1 MSYNFLRDARSIKN
15 SALCRY
21 DTLNGYETYFS
32 QNGDV
37 DGWDIYYNIYLYGCW
52 NDTIFGTSYDRSCYV
67 SRTNVFQY
75 VNGEDYYF
83 VRLMM
88 KLTDNNLNKT
98 VPTLTTGRIQWVTLN
113 NPTWSST
120 QQMDF
125 DLVVDNKWHLYEIN
139 MGPAKAWQ
147 GHINNL
153 RVYPFI
159 DGAEGDQFAIK
170 FIKISSYDKWI
181 CKNTSCSYHNS
192 YEHNCPGAGKRAS
205 AEAGITK
212 LHYTTVSGVSDK
224 LIVNID
230 SYGEEEF
237 DLGNNVNLNGIEMAR
252 VISNALGRLN
262 MGGYIFSEVEYSE
275 NDELKISSGN
285 VGAQSSIVISDTPAS
300 RALGFFDDGGDN
312 VSTIEAGVDS
322 ATGFDYAASRIF
334 TGAEINKMVDD
345 NVDNVA
351 YLHNPD
357 QFNVEGGR
365 RDFNEIGISRLISNL
380 VNTSYY
386 QSLNNKGKTIIDL
399 SHPINNN
406 GRLNTIY
413 IYGQIEDDSPAKIK
427 ICRPHR
433 NGELTVIHSLDL
445 PTKEPNKIYTVYP
458 MSYKIDCNVLVSKG
472 DLIGVYNADLYVGV
486 SMTGLPDATFYQVSG
501 DISDRFDPGKPYSFG
516 IAGLAIYGCS
526 DRYQTNSILE
536 IDMGNRVN
544 IEQIDLYG
552 KEDSGYYDFNLCSCL
567 DVSWDVNLFG
577 ESHDHL
583 AYRWTDGTRQ
593 TFTHTNIAYGEDCLD
608 DMVITADNGKQ
619 GDSYYTDNGVATV
632 GPHAYFYINGDA
644 EWLFSY
650 ACTGR
655 TEFCSP
661 WFPEQLTGFE
671 RDPVQFTLLFPNE
684 RTAKIHKSI
693 MYFKEKDNF
702 RHVELSYYLGADDSS
717 GNTYDNNY
725 KYVSSYNEVLLNG
738 MSFNSTNN
746 EFVSPYLFQNPM
758 SDDSIYSDGKIQN
771 PEVIQAAY
779 TLDWTILEHRF
790 NEIECRGFRIKCNKH
805 HSTKMMEIEVY
816 SRIQTDPSLIDNTTL
831 SFSDYGDVWKS
842 APFTEIS
849 DSQLSAFIGGA
860 PRYFRLELESK
871 NKFNLN
877 EIKMSVGDQ
886 VKLESCDT
894 TLLLEDSKTY
904 VTNASTPVVFE
915 NVYDKPFDLIV
926 DLPKETY
933 ETSDIIFWSKCD
945 SVDSLEN
952 PEIGPACFLRKE
964 DDYSIGN
971 DNNQCAINVP
981 GYGLKNLVHN
991 KEAYYSYNDMD
1002 YVYWGT
1008 ITSGT
1013 SIDFCNDLYMDM
1025 HKSELTFNGVSSKY
1039 WKMDVVDTSCG
1050 VAIVK
1055 DILAYYNDERVDI
1068 IKVYAVST
1076 PGISSQ
1082 LYELDSDGTN
1092 IMGFLGITDDFDD
1105 DTYVGTWTI
1114 GGTAGSSM
1122 VEADG
1127 KICVSSY
1134 GTVSSWSGPSMT
1146 ANLENDLTD
1155 FYLVT
1160 HWRVTYDEMYHYE
1173 VTLRDSADVAIMNIR
1188 VFDAWSASQSHMLE
1202 VIDKSATQLVYTAVT
1217 IPESTTIPLE
1227 IWRGGNI
1234 IRVRVGGVDWS
1245 GTIDTDIISKVR
1257 IRHRRNADYGQ
1268 DPTEL
1273 CTEYISITSPPMMY
1287 PGSAFGFK
1295 LNNSSSVNEIKLIH
1309 GDCSILSIGID
1320 VSPDNGNNYVQL
1332 GALTRYTW
1340 NSGDSDY
1347 NLITSNGH
1355 LTVEH
1360 DASSSWAAIRGT
1372 VSKSSGKWY
1381 WEVKINVGDVY
1392 HMIGI
1397 GTSSELLTYPG
1408 DTYEGYSYGR
1418 ESYYGYTWHS
1428 TSTSYGDAHATNDV
1442 IGVALDLDNG
1452 KIWWSRN
1459 GVWQESGNPATGANP
1474 AYTGVSGDFYPMIG
1488 LYFGGYKSTTNFGAT
1503 AFQYPIP
1510 AGFDR
1515 MYRPPTDITLT
1526 KDNETTYTR
1535 FAIDLEN
1542 RHDLD
1547 IIRNYGIGGNLH
1559 WLSTSASTD
1568 FSNSN
1573 VLDVSNVSWAN
1584 SDKDDARWL
1593 RINLINDGTLNCIRK
1608 LGIYPDVSINACLDG
1623 DAHNCE
1629 WEDLG
1634 YIFGDYTPSINVAY
1648 GATVTGTN
1656 NYFSDWYPPYAV
1668 DGVSDNYSMG
1678 ECWGFQKEGS
1688 TDPYLE
1694 IDLGQIRTIYQVK
1707 LYHGYNPDDSDYMN
1721 KNYTVSVSTSTSGS
1735 FTDIVNITN
1744 NSDFYRMHQFTPVE
1758 ARRVRLTITSYDYER
1773 IYYYN
1778 ESTGSYD
1785 IFDGS
1790 FLREMEVY
1798 TYPGISYV
1806 DSETWPVVCMNL
1818 LEPFGVTDHELIN
1831 KDINDTATDWDNDE
1845 DFFNY
1850 SDSLL
1855 EDPKKV
1861 AFSQSGQ
1868 WATEYVS
1875 VADSGDMMGESEYI
1889 FDINQFFTEGRYRV
1903 YWEAYGPSD
1912 GEISLRL
1919 DGNQVVDLFADNL
1932 GSGWLDQDGV
1942 MDVPE
1947 DGFYDVKGV
1956 QHIDPQVDWR
1966 VKDVL
1971 MQRAQGHIK
1980 WVAVKRDTATNYS
1993 YDDDSGKYGKDYLS
2007 LIKVYGDTKYNPT
2020 EYHWW
2025 WHSTLSTLSNDYM
2038 NVKVHSRSLQV
2049 DYPTSSGADT
2059 ISFLEGDDFGQDIYW
2074 SVKDSLSFWWRI
2086 DDVSKLDTTFGDITF
2101 GSVNESDSFYYKW
2114 DISSL
2119 NLISGW
2125 NLVKLKFDNS
2135 NATYPETEDFYMHPF
2150 MDERL
2155 DLLNNERDLKSFVL
2169 RYRGKGSPFTMHVDD
2184 LCIRRNIFEDD
2195 VKFDKGLCLTG
2206 REYLDIPA
2214 AGLTLEQG
2222 TVEFWLKTYYD
2233 SYGRDVFGNIASK
2246 TFFTIV
2252 NNNNDIVSL
2261 GIKASQ
2267 WFQASSGNLRTDLNL
2282 FDAEYANLREDS
2294 FVDRDE
2300 VVHIALA
2307 WSNDSKFM
2315 DNDQTLR
2322 LYINGELLYVSN
2334 VQWEVSD
2341 TKSVNIK
2348 FGGSNAQISYAQDSY
2363 GAGIFDNIKIYNYAK
2378 DSFKINTEGVAGDV
2392 VYTPNEFL
2400 EISEDNINFHGVG
2413 SSSLPFTFDQ
2423 VPVGDSKTIYVR
2435 SNKDDNFAQSK
2446 KTASLVVSWLTT
2458 V

>member
-1 MSYNFLRDARSIKN
+1 MAYNFLREARTIKN

-21 DTLNGYETYFS
+21 DTLNGYETDFS

-37 DGWDIYYNIYLYGCW
+37 DGWNIYYNVYLYGCW
-52 NDTIFGTSYDRSCYV
+52 NDTIFGTTYDRSCYV

-75 VNGEDYYF
+75 VSGEDYYF

-88 KLTDNNLNKT
+88 KLTDNNPNKT

-113 NPTWSST
+113 NPAWSST
-120 QQMDF
+120 QQLDF

-139 MGPAKAWQ
+139 MGPATAWQ
-147 GHINNL
+147 GYINNL

-159 DGAEGDQFAIK
+159 DGVEGDQFAIK
-170 FIKISSYDKWI
+170 SIKIGSYDKWV
-181 CKNTSCSYHNS
+181 CKNTSCSYYSS

-212 LHYTTVSGVSDK
+212 SHYTTISGVSDK

-237 DLGNNVNLNGIEMAR
+237 DLGNNSNLNGVEMAR

-262 MGGYIFSEVEYSE
+262 MGGYIFSEAEYSE

-285 VGAQSSIVISDTPAS
+285 VGSQSSIVISDTPAA
-300 RALGFFDDGGDN
+300 RALGFFDGDGNN
-312 VSTIEAGVDS
+312 VSTIETGVDS

-334 TGAEINKMVDD
+334 TGIEINKMVDD
-345 NVDNVA
+345 NMDNVA

-380 VNTSYY
+380 VNTAYY
-386 QSLNNKGKTIIDL
+386 ESLNNKGKTIVDL

-406 GRLNTIY
+406 GRLKAIY

-445 PTKEPNKIYTVYP
+445 PTKESNKIYTTYP
-458 MSYKIDCNVLVSKG
+458 LSYKIDCNVLVSKG

-501 DISDRFDPGKPYSFG
+501 NISGKFDPGKPYSFG
-516 IAGLAIYGCS
+516 VAGLAVYGRS

-544 IEQIDLYG
+544 IEQIDIYG
-552 KEDSGYYDFNLCSCL
+552 KESSGYYDFNLCSCL

-577 ESHDHL
+577 ESHHHL
-583 AYRWTDGTRQ
+583 ALRWTDGTRQ

-619 GDSYYTDNGVATV
+619 GDSYYTDNGVATS
-632 GPHAYFYINGDA
+632 GPHAYFYVNGDA
-644 EWLFSY
+644 EWLYSY

-655 TEFCSP
+655 TEFCNP
-661 WFPEQLTGFE
+661 WFPELLAGFE
-671 RDPVQFTLLFPNE
+671 RDPVQFTFLFPNE

-702 RHVELSYYLGADDSS
+702 RKFELSYYLGADDST

-725 KYVSSYNEVLLNG
+725 NYIPLYNEVLLNG

-746 EFVSPYLFQNPM
+746 EFVAPYLFRNPT

-790 NEIECRGFRIKCNKH
+790 NEIECRGFRIRTNKH
-805 HSTKMMEIEVY
+805 HSTKIMELEVY
-816 SRIQTDPSLIDNTTL
+816 SRIQTDPSLLDNTTL

-849 DSQLSAFIGGA
+849 TDQLSAFIGGA

-877 EIKMSVGDQ
+877 EIKMLVGDQ
-886 VKLESCDT
+886 VKLENCDDT
-894 TLLLEDSKTY
+894 VLLEESKTY
-904 VTNASTPVVFE
+904 ATNTATPVVLE

-926 DLPKETY
+926 DLPKETQ

-945 SVDSLEN
+945 SMGSLDN

-964 DDYSIGN
+964 DDYIIRN

-981 GYGLKNLVHN
+981 GYGLKNLIDG
-991 KEAYYSYNDMD
+991 KSCYYSYTNGDL
-1002 YVYWGT
+1002 WT
-1008 ITSGT
+1008 FSGT
-1013 SIDFCNDLYMDM
+1013 LSSGVSLAFACKNPYILESTLSF
-1025 HKSELTFNGVSSKY
+1025 TGVSSKY
-1039 WKMDVVDTSCG
+1039 WQITSSVG
-1050 VAIVK
+1050 GHITLDYLGAF
-1055 DILAYYNDERVDI
+1055 YNDNELNIYNLQSDYRSGNYIPILVNDATGSVVSTNWTEYQSQAGDNLNLSFDGI
-1068 IKVYAVST
+1068 EAVSYGSATGGPYIETILT
-1076 PGISSQ
+1076 P
-1082 LYELDSDGTN
+1082 N
-1092 IMGFLGITDDFDD
+1092 
-1105 DTYVGTWTI
+1105 
-1114 GGTAGSSM
+1114 
-1122 VEADG
+1122 
-1127 KICVSSY
+1127 
-1134 GTVSSWSGPSMT
+1134 
-1146 ANLENDLTD
+1146 LTD
-1155 FYLVT
+1155 FTMAFDFMSYRMVDDRMAHITIDFYDSVGTLIIQWILTDSEAGSNVLQLMLYEKGVLLGNYDVT
-1160 HWRVTYDEMYHYE
+1160 GITYNDGVRTNKAIVQRSGSNLLLKIDNNVIYNGVFAIEAIHKIDIRLQRSAGYTPADKLAVYFGNSFCFDLNTSESMNILKLKHVGNLSDDVDIY
-1173 VTLRDSADVAIMNIR
+1173 TSAD
-1188 VFDAWSASQSHMLE
+1188 
-1202 VIDKSATQLVYTAVT
+1202 
-1217 IPESTTIPLE
+1217 
-1227 IWRGGNI
+1227 
-1234 IRVRVGGVDWS
+1234 
-1245 GTIDTDIISKVR
+1245 
-1257 IRHRRNADYGQ
+1257 
-1268 DPTEL
+1268 
-1273 CTEYISITSPPMMY
+1273 SIT
-1287 PGSAFGFK
+1287 
-1295 LNNSSSVNEIKLIH
+1295 
-1309 GDCSILSIGID
+1309 
-1320 VSPDNGNNYVQL
+1320 
-1332 GALTRYTW
+1332 YTKW
-1340 NSGDSDY
+1340 D
-1347 NLITSNGH
+1347 
-1355 LTVEH
+1355 
-1360 DASSSWAAIRGT
+1360 DASFT
-1372 VSKSSGKWY
+1372 LH
-1381 WEVKINVGDVY
+1381 N
-1392 HMIGI
+1392 
-1397 GTSSELLTYPG
+1397 
-1408 DTYEGYSYGR
+1408 
-1418 ESYYGYTWHS
+1418 S
-1428 TSTSYGDAHATNDV
+1428 T
-1442 IGVALDLDNG
+1442 
-1452 KIWWSRN
+1452 
-1459 GVWQESGNPATGANP
+1459 
-1474 AYTGVSGDFYPMIG
+1474 FYD
-1488 LYFGGYKSTTNFGAT
+1488 YFAV
-1503 AFQYPIP
+1503 
-1510 AGFDR
+1510 
-1515 MYRPPTDITLT
+1515 
-1526 KDNETTYTR
+1526 
-1535 FAIDLEN
+1535 DLEN
-1542 RHDLD
+1542 RHVLD
-1547 IIRNYGIGGNLH
+1547 FIRNYGD
-1559 WLSTSASTD
+1559 STGKLLLDGS
-1568 FSNSN
+1568 
-1573 VLDVSNVSWAN
+1573 VLDYSNTDTSNIYDVEWN
-1584 SDKDDARWL
+1584 SSEADARWV
-1593 RINLINDGTLNCIRK
+1593 RFNLLSGDGVDRYLRK
-1608 LGIYPDVSINACLDG
+1608 LGIYPDVSVNACLDG
-1623 DAHNCE
+1623 DAYNCE

-1656 NYFSDWYPPYAV
+1656 NYFGSWYPTYAV

-1694 IDLGQIRTIYQVK
+1694 IDLGQTRTIYQVK

-1721 KNYTVSVSTSTSGS
+1721 KNYTVSVSTSMSGS
-1735 FTDIVNITN
+1735 FTDVVNITN

-1758 ARRVRLTITSYDYER
+1758 ARRVRLTITSYDYTR
-1773 IYYYN
+1773 LLYYN
-1778 ESTGSYD
+1778 ESTDSYD
-1785 IFDGS
+1785 VFNGS

-1806 DSETWPVVCMNL
+1806 DSETWPVVCVNL
-1818 LEPFGVTDHELIN
+1818 LEPFNITDHGLIN
-1831 KDINDTATDWDNDE
+1831 KDINDTDTDWDNDE
-1845 DFFNY
+1845 DFFKY
-1850 SDSLL
+1850 SDNLL
-1855 EDPKKV
+1855 IDPKKV
-1861 AFSQSGQ
+1861 SFGQSGQ
-1868 WATEYVS
+1868 WVTSYVS
-1875 VADSGDMMGESEYI
+1875 TDDSDNMMGESEYI

-1932 GSGWLDQDGV
+1932 GSGWLDQDGI

-1956 QHIDPQVDWR
+1956 QHIDPRVDWR
-1966 VKDVL
+1966 VKDPL

-1980 WVAVKRDTATNYS
+1980 WVSVKRDTATNYS
-1993 YDDDSGKYGKDYLS
+1993 YDDDSGKYGKDYLN

-2038 NVKVHSRSLQV
+2038 NVKVHSRSLQI

-2059 ISFLEGDDFGQDIYW
+2059 ISFLEGDDFGQDVYW

-2086 DDVSKLDTTFGDITF
+2086 DDVSKLDTIFGDITF
-2101 GSVNESDSFYYKW
+2101 GSVNESSLFYYKW

-2125 NLVKLKFDNS
+2125 NLVKLKFDDYNVV
-2135 NATYPETEDFYMHPF
+2135 YPETENFYMNPF

-2155 DLLNNERDLKSFVL
+2155 DLLNNGQDLKSFVL

-2184 LCIRRNIFEDD
+2184 LRIRRNVFEDD
-2195 VKFDKGLCLTG
+2195 VKFGKGLCLTG

-2233 SYGRDVFGNIASK
+2233 SYGRDVFGNTASK

-2294 FVDRDE
+2294 FVERDE

-2378 DSFKINTEGVAGDV
+2378 DTFKINTKGVAGDV

-2400 EISEDNINFHGVG
+2400 QVSSDNVNFHGIG
-2413 SSSLPFTFDQ
+2413 SSNLPFIFEQ
-2423 VPVGDSKTIYVR
+2423 ILPGEKQIVYVR
-2435 SNKDDNFAQSK
+2435 SSKDQNFKQSK
-2446 KTASLVVSWLTT
+2446 KTASLIVSWLTT